1 MQTLIKS
8 LVIFFL
14 LCSPGWGVE
23 LLVQAVD
30 SPFEK
35 GAKKGDIIVVRPDGW
50 VWGKEENLPRYIIVK
65 LPGLN
70 IEDAKKYEEPL
81 IHIEEKDVNGKI
93 ERIPKTVKLR
103 KYNIAASVVDSVKFT
118 GKSELNIKSKDVAST
133 IAGINEKTVAVI
145 DEK

>member
-1 MQTLIKS
+1 MKKIIIALYSVLI
-8 LVIFFL
+8 
-14 LCSPGWGVE
+14 LCSPGWGAE